1 MLIFKSIVVCLFF
14 PYVRLMNYKIWL
26 PQFLKTSLY
35 GKNCKSFF
43 LQMLSKDGNWVSSLA
58 QIASYPLSVKVR
70 KWVHKWTNT
79 WAMWS
84 KPSENPFH
92 TSFTLM
98 FRTLSL
104 TSQGIK
110 FWRKNVSLQFWLF
123 SNLFFFP
130 CICFIF
136 FFSFFFWHHVSSE
149 ITGHANSF
157 PFAALAEWGLRAITT
172 EFLDCKGQTQILGG
186 KLIEKQ
192 PLTEGHE
199 AQ

>member
-1 MLIFKSIVVCLFF
+1 MLDWWTIKYDCLSFS
-14 PYVRLMNYKIWL
+14 RH
-26 PQFLKTSLY
+26 LY
-35 GKNCKSFF
+35 MEKNCKSFF

-58 QIASYPLSVKVR
+58 KIASYPLSVKVR
-70 KWVHKWTNT
+70 KWVNKWTNT

-92 TSFTLM
+92 TSFTLT

-136 FFSFFFWHHVSSE
+136 FFSFFFSVIMFQVKLLVMRIASHLQHWQSE
-149 ITGHANSF
+149 G
-157 PFAALAEWGLRAITT
+157 
-172 EFLDCKGQTQILGG
+172 
-186 KLIEKQ
+186 
-192 PLTEGHE
+192 
-199 AQ
+199 